1 MSVFIGNLFTD
12 EDDEKC
18 KTRQEYC
25 FDKDKSIY
33 AISWAVEKEAQ
44 PQNFDD
50 YKEKYKYKDDKGWKK
65 AVDVMA
71 EIKSGDFIW
80 SRRRAS
86 GKYMLTKVKQDVTAN
101 TAKDFYAVEEAD
113 KYNLSVIC
121 EKWIPFDLDQV
132 PGLVANKFAHG
143 TIKHCCSKADR
154 DIETKYIE
162 GYCKNLYDGIKPEGF
177 DITALKVLLHPDD
190 EEDLLGI
197 YLQRKGYILYPSTNK
212 SGTAAYEYML
222 VKKEKGEIKKAIV
235 QCKMGKECIDMDDL
249 RSNED
254 FDIYCVTDQGK
265 VKNKSDADKN
275 LTDMKL
281 DYLLQWAKDEEN
293 YDLLPDRIKKY
304 MKICNY

>member
-12 EDDEKC
+12 EDDEEC

-33 AISWAVEKEAQ
+33 AIGWAVEKDAQ
-44 PQNFDD
+44 PQSFED
-50 YKEKYKYKDDKGWKK
+50 YKKKYSGDKSGWKK

-86 GKYMLTKVKQDVTAN
+86 GQYMLTKVKQDVSAN

-132 PGLVANKFAHG
+132 QGLVANKFAHG

-162 GYCKNLYDGIKPEGF
+162 KYCKYLYDGIKPEGF

-197 YLQRKGYILYPSTNK
+197 MLQKQGYILYPSTNK

-222 VKKEKGEIKKAIV
+222 VKKEGEEIKKAIV
-235 QCKMGKECIDMDDL
+235 QCKMGKETINMDDL
-249 RSNED
+249 RKNEK
-254 FDIYCVTDQGK
+254 FEIYCVTDEGK
-265 VKNKSDADKN
+265 VENKRASDN
-275 LTDMKL
+275 NVTVMKL
-281 DYLLQWAKDEEN
+281 DDLLQWAKDEEN